1 MMDHGQKTAQP
12 EAPAVEGRRDEK
24 DYTQTILATL
34 LLITAFVCMFRRR
47 QEKW

>member
-12 EAPAVEGRRDEK
+12 EAPAVEGRMDEE
-24 DYTQTILATL
+24 DYTLAML
-34 LLITAFVCMFRRR
+34 LLITVFVFLFRRR